1 MYARRPFQSE
11 KRMRPAIWIAV
22 VLPLL
27 GLPLAGCRQSQEE
40 KAERGLA
47 VPGETTTPESADAMR
62 ETTAERQA
70 DLEKKEE
77 AAQEKAFDAENS
89 GEAKQP

>member
-1 MYARRPFQSE
+1 
-11 KRMRPAIWIAV
+11 MRPAIWIAV

-40 KAERGLA
+40 KTERGLA
-47 VPGETTTPESADAMR
+47 VPKETTTPESGAALK
-62 ETTAERQA
+62 ETTAERQQ
-70 DLEKKEE
+70 EIEKEE
-77 AAQEKAFDAENS
+77 DAVQQKAFDQENA